1 MVSANSYP
9 VMGGVETHIHEVGPR
24 LVRAGMDVTV
34 LTTDR
39 KRRLPPH
46 EDQDGVAITRVPAWP
61 GSRDY
66 YLAPGILTA
75 IRRGRWDIIHVQGYH
90 TAVPPLAMLGA
101 IRSHTP
107 FVLSFHSGGHASS
120 LRVRGRRAQHAALR
134 PLVAR
139 ARRLIAVSPFE
150 VRLFGRTMSAPASR
164 FVTIPN
170 GASMPRPSL
179 GVAPSV
185 DEPLI
190 LSVGRLERY
199 KGHHRAILA
208 MPHVLSEMPSARL
221 QVVGAGPYGPD
232 LERSISDLGLVDR
245 VSISALPPGERQA
258 MADLLARAGLVV
270 LLSEYEANPVAVME
284 ALGLDRP
291 VLAAYTSGLADLADQ
306 GLVRAIP
313 LESDPRVVAEAMVQ
327 ELRSPTPRRSV
338 VLPTWDAC
346 ANQLLA
352 VYQDVLASA

>member
-9 VMGGVETHIHEVGPR
+9 VMGGVETHIHEVAPR
-24 LVRAGMDVTV
+24 LVRAGMDVTI

-39 KRRLPPH
+39 TRRLPRH
-46 EDQDGVAITRVPAWP
+46 EWQAGVEVRRVPAWP
-61 GSRDY
+61 SSRDY
-66 YLAPGILTA
+66 YLAPGIFTA
-75 IRRGRWDIIHVQGYH
+75 IQQGRWDLVHVQGYH

-120 LRVRGRRAQHAALR
+120 LRIRGRRAQHAALG

-139 ARRLIAVSPFE
+139 ARRLIAVSSFE
-150 VRLFGRTMSAPASR
+150 VRLFGETMGASPRR

-170 GASMPRPSL
+170 GASMPQPSPTARPS
-179 GVAPSV
+179 SE
-185 DEPLI
+185 EPLI
-190 LSVGRLERY
+190 LSVGRLEGY
-199 KGHHRAILA
+199 KGHHRAIAA
-208 MPHVLSEMPSARL
+208 MPHVLSEIPNARL
-221 QVVGAGPYGPD
+221 QVVGAGPYGPA
-232 LERSISDLGLVDR
+232 LERLVSELGLVDR
-245 VSISALPPGERQA
+245 VSITSLPPGERQA

-306 GLVRAIP
+306 GLLRAIP
-313 LESDPRVVAEAMVQ
+313 LESDAREVAEAMVQ
-327 ELRSPTPRRSV
+327 ELRAPTPRRSV
-338 VLPTWDAC
+338 VLPTWDSC
-346 ANQLLA
+346 ADQLLA
-352 VYQDVLASA
+352 VYEDVLASA